1 MILQLSLV
9 EYGMILQLS

>member
-9 EYGMILQLS
+9 EYGMILQLR